1 MRLDAVPESPDHQVC
16 TCWSSALRLDG
27 GWLVDQP
34 GRRNP
39 SCRRGNEMV
48 VVEAL
53 AENDDHLKGLLGVGG
68 EHMTTLDDAA
78 QLGAKEQGLA
88 VISTLRADGTIQSS
102 VVNAGVMR
110 HPLVE
115 QRVLAFVTYGKVK
128 LANLRARAQLTATF
142 RSGWQWVAVEGD
154 AQLVG
159 PDDPHPEI
167 DSERLRLLLRE
178 AFVGAGGHHDNWAEY
193 DRVMV
198 EQRRTLVLI
207 EPVRIYSN

>member
-1 MRLDAVPESPDHQVC
+1 
-16 TCWSSALRLDG
+16 
-27 GWLVDQP
+27 
-34 GRRNP
+34 
-39 SCRRGNEMV
+39 
-48 VVEAL
+48 
-53 AENDDHLKGLLGVGG
+53 
-68 EHMTTLDDAA
+68 MTTLDDAT

-102 VVNAGVMR
+102 VVNSGVMR

-115 QRVLAFVTYGKVK
+115 QAVLAFVSYGKVK
-128 LANLRARAQLTATF
+128 LANLRARPQLTATF
-142 RSGWQWVAVEGD
+142 RSGWQWVAVEGY
-154 AQLVG
+154 AQLIG

-167 DSERLRLLLRE
+167 DTERLRLLLRE
-178 AFVGAGGHHDNWAEY
+178 AFTAAGGNHDNWAEY